1 MYGGGFC
8 SRPKYSKYTIIF
20 NLLIFIILISI
31 HCLVTKAI
39 IIIVIVV
46 VRVVTNVLQTS
57 LNYLKY
63 KTESIYVY
71 CVLFN
76 VYTYISCYDFIKTDH
91 HDIVESGIKH
101 HKSNQHQP
109 YIMLNTS
116 YTYTVKAVLRWYHTL
131 QGDNSLKS
139 VERFDHMM
147 FVCRFQASR

>member
-1 MYGGGFC
+1 MQKIKYMKEWTFVWGGGFC

-63 KTESIYVY
+63 KTESI
-71 CVLFN
+71 CILC
-76 VYTYISCYDFIKTDH
+76 TI
-91 HDIVESGIKH
+91 
-101 HKSNQHQP
+101 
-109 YIMLNTS
+109 
-116 YTYTVKAVLRWYHTL
+116 
-131 QGDNSLKS
+131 
-139 VERFDHMM
+139 
-147 FVCRFQASR
+147 